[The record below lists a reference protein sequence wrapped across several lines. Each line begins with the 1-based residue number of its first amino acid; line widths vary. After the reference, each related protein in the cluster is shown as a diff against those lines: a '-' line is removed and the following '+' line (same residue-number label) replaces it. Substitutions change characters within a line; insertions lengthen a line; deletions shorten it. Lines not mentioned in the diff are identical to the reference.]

1 MIKNIE
7 NNVLKNTVFQIIQ
20 NIQNVQI
27 GLYNTNTV
35 LVLFYANIFF
45 TLITIRQ
52 SVPSSVL
59 NHSLVVHK
67 FVFFLFTAGKNDFVL
82 FMSDNLVW
90 VGDDNV

>member
-7 NNVLKNTVFQIIQ
+7 NNVLENTVFQIKQ

-27 GLYNTNTV
+27 GIYNTNTV
-35 LVLFYANIFF
+35 LVNANIFF

-67 FVFFLFTAGKNDFVL
+67 FVFFLFTAGKNDLVL

-90 VGDDNV
+90 VGDGNV